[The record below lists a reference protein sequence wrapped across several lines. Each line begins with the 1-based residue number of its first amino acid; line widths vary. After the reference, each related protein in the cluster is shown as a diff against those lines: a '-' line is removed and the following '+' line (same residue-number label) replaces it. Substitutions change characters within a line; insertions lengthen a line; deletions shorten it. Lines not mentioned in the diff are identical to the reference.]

1 MTEYHEQARQMAEE
15 LISVVRRYGMEYD
28 LDVSSVLGIL
38 ELVKYDV
45 LQSALGDL
53 DVDEEE
59 EEE

>member
-45 LQSALGDL
+45 LQSALGGL
-53 DVDEEE
+53 DVDDDE
-59 EEE
+59 